1 MLRYLAFVALQAAAT
16 VVVLLTEPMG
26 VSWV

>member
-1 MLRYLAFVALQAAAT
+1 MLRYLAFVAIQAAAI
-16 VVVLLTEPMG
+16 VLVLLTEPMG

>member
-1 MLRYLAFVALQAAAT
+1 MLRYSTFVMLQAMAT

-26 VSWV
+26 VSWI